1 MTRTLYLHG
10 VGLDHTMWDAVAARV
25 GGEALAP
32 DLPGHGAAPPIA
44 GETSLEA
51 LAEVVLAGAGE
62 GPLDIVGFSL
72 GALVA
77 QRIAIDSP
85 GRVRS
90 LTLVSSVADRS
101 EAERASVRDRLALAE
116 RDLPEAAR
124 ASADRWFSDSF
135 RAREPDLLPAIRR
148 TVAGMH
154 HGSFLAAYRVFA
166 EGDRELWPELG
177 TIRCPTLAITG
188 AEDLGST
195 PAMTRAL
202 AERIPRARAQIVPHC
217 RHLLPYERPAELAV
231 AIADLIARA

>member
-1 MTRTLYLHG
+1 MTRLLYLHG
-10 VGLDHTMWDAVAARV
+10 VGLDRSMWDAVAARV

-32 DLPGHGAAPPIA
+32 DLPGHGAAAPITR
-44 GETSLEA
+44 ETSLGA
-51 LAEVVLAGAGE
+51 LAAAVLTEAGD

-85 GRVRS
+85 ARVRS
-90 LTLVSSVADRS
+90 LTLVSSVANRS
-101 EAERASVRDRLALAE
+101 EAQRAAVRDRLELAE

-124 ASADRWFSDSF
+124 ASVDRWFSDSF
-135 RAREPDLLPAIRR
+135 RAREPELLPAIHR
-148 TVAGMH
+148 TVAEMH

-177 TIRCPTLAITG
+177 SISCPTLAITG

-195 PAMTRAL
+195 PAMTSAL
-202 AERIPRARAQIVPHC
+202 AERIPQGRAQVVPHC

-231 AIADLIARA
+231 AIADLVARA